1 MGSPYWTL
9 PIRPATSNR
18 PEPRHPEGPVDA
30 GRGDQEPAELWDPHH
45 PVQAGGALGGRQR
58 PQPDARPRQQ
68 DHLHLPHEVQLLPS
82 RCSGVCNFHVTI
94 DLSLFYDG
102 KHSIWYFSQ
111 SVCSLSLH
119 HRHLSKS
126 SKVQNTLLSVS
137 KNIFKNIVCN
147 IYVTTYFYLQ
157 PFPVPRSSIRCDQ
170 VLTMLIPSSK

>member
-1 MGSPYWTL
+1 M

-30 GRGDQEPAELWDPHH
+30 GRGDQEPAELRDPHH
-45 PVQAGGALGGRQR
+45 PVQAGGPLGGRQR

-102 KHSIWYFSQ
+102 KHSI
-111 SVCSLSLH
+111 
-119 HRHLSKS
+119 
-126 SKVQNTLLSVS
+126 
-137 KNIFKNIVCN
+137 
-147 IYVTTYFYLQ
+147 
-157 PFPVPRSSIRCDQ
+157 
-170 VLTMLIPSSK
+170 